1 MGFRKRKKK
10 LNGKIIDIL
19 QELGMQSFDIMLQ
32 KEILKYQESALNEMT
47 IQLNFVTEKLQSTL
61 LKLSDI
67 QKINKEIM
75 IELKQYKKNDRW
87 I

>member
-1 MGFRKRKKK
+1 
-10 LNGKIIDIL
+10 
-19 QELGMQSFDIMLQ
+19 MQSFDIMLQ
-32 KEILKYQESALNEMT
+32 KEILKYQESTLNEMT

-61 LKLSDI
+61 SKLSDI